1 MMIFYYHTGWYMEK
15 IIKEIVKETLKLNVN
30 KEINDNDDLIN
41 LGLDS
46 LKAIEIVVSIEE
58 KFQIEID
65 DEDLLVDNFASI
77 NCIENLIEKYK
88 R

>member
-1 MMIFYYHTGWYMEK
+1 MMIFYYHTGWHMEK
-15 IIKEIVKETLKLNVN
+15 IIKEIVRETLKLNVN

-77 NCIENLIEKYK
+77 KCIENLIEIYK
-88 R
+88 

>member
-41 LGLDS
+41 LD
-46 LKAIEIVVSIEE
+46 E
-58 KFQIEID
+58 FQNHNVMPVHFYIGK
-65 DEDLLVDNFASI
+65 N
-77 NCIENLIEKYK
+77 

>member
-1 MMIFYYHTGWYMEK
+1 MIFYYHTGWYMEK